1 MWKGNPPLKIPM
13 SGGRV
18 RMRTGRGYRIYC
30 VADFRYF
37 PFLTENLRTKIKIN
51 KEEVQ
56 EGREQV
62 GQIQSINQSINRPKC
77 RNDKVSSTY
86 DVAVDFLGHLTLTGS
101 RRKKFALQTTFKLH
115 EFMIG
120 FGKAVQ
126 WRKTTT
132 STNQSINQPKDQMI
146 ILVQ

>member
-62 GQIQSINQSINRPKC
+62 GPIQSINQSIN
-77 RNDKVSSTY
+77 
-86 DVAVDFLGHLTLTGS
+86 
-101 RRKKFALQTTFKLH
+101 
-115 EFMIG
+115 
-120 FGKAVQ
+120 
-126 WRKTTT
+126 
-132 STNQSINQPKDQMI
+132 QSIDQSAAMI
-146 ILVQ
+146 RSLQLTTLPSIFLVT